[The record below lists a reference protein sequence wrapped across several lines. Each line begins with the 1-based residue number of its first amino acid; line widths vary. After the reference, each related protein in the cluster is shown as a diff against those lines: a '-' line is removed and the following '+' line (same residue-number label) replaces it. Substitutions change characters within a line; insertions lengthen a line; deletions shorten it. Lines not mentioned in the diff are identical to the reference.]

1 LFQYNTIAIRM
12 VLPLF
17 LGGGRGGKK
26 NSTVLLPSPPL
37 PINREGVDPAKDF
50 SPNSYS
56 NY

>member
-1 LFQYNTIAIRM
+1 M